1 MGQWRPV
8 SNLRD
13 QASRQPPAVVFF
25 LSLLILSI
33 TFVCVGLYSQ
43 NHDLNNPDISAD
55 WNRVLGSV
63 ASFKFCTH
71 LNDSD
76 LPLEEDSPPMVEH
89 KDQTNIS
96 TRTTHVSLLVPLVF
110 TGDVPDEAGI
120 SVTVMGSQLGMKGAA
135 AKELVNISLVLHTD
149 VPNNQ
154 THGGTPSAR
163 TLTCVHF
170 TALTHVLPQAPT
182 PPECPAVEDG
192 EKSPSPVRAVAVQS
206 YKHNHPQCFSLEYT
220 PDPRLTVLL
229 TKDEKALCRFHL
241 LLVSAALLIICI
253 LMSLCGTFSSRSPR
267 LYQGNDLQKESLL
280 SP

>member
-13 QASRQPPAVVFF
+13 QASRQPPAVVFLF
-25 LSLLILSI
+25 SLLMLSI

-43 NHDLNNPDISAD
+43 SHDINNPDISTD

-76 LPLEEDSPPMVEH
+76 LLPEEDSPPMVEH
-89 KDQTNIS
+89 KVQTNIS

-110 TGDVPDEAGI
+110 TGDVPDGAGI

-135 AKELVNISLVLHTD
+135 AKESVNISLLLRTD

-154 THGGTPSAR
+154 SHGGTTTAQI
-163 TLTCVHF
+163 LTCIHF
-170 TALTHVLPQAPT
+170 TALTHVLPQTPT

-192 EKSPSPVRAVAVQS
+192 EKSESPVRAVAIQS
-206 YKHNHPQCFSLEYT
+206 YKHNYPQCFSLEYT

-241 LLVSAALLIICI
+241 LLVSAALLIVCF
-253 LMSLCGTFSSRSPR
+253 LMGLCGTFSSRSPR
-267 LYQGNDLQKESLL
+267 SYQGNDLQKESLL
-280 SP
+280 TP